1 MTDPGIVTQAPT
13 VGRFITRTVSAD
25 PSQADLTDR
34 ARGVLLGLAV
44 GNLLGLPVE
53 GDRYDWIAADYPDGL
68 TEIDPREANRPMD
81 DDLAQ
86 AVDLGEALLA
96 GGDYAR
102 DFADRLVVWAREN
115 GRGIGITTR
124 EVIDQ
129 LSTGR
134 PLPEPARII
143 YERRNRIAPN
153 GGVMRC
159 APVAIARRNDPE
171 RLIADSAITCAVT
184 HYAATC
190 QWSCILVN
198 AVIAALINGEAA
210 DLTGLM
216 EAARADGCPD
226 LAAQAISD
234 GIPADAL
241 DAIRHGSQP
250 PPDAD
255 WLMRDHRLIGHTL
268 LAAQFGL
275 WAAAT
280 PLNFEDALVAS
291 VAAGGDTDTN
301 AAVAGAVLGA
311 RYGASAIPQRW
322 LDCIAQR
329 ERIEALAD
337 DLTATS
343 GTGGH
348 ASIMRL

>member
-1 MTDPGIVTQAPT
+1 MTDPGIVAQAPE
-13 VGRFITRTVSAD
+13 VARLMARTAAGNPLSSGLA
-25 PSQADLTDR
+25 DR

-53 GDRYDWIAADYPDGL
+53 GDRHDWIADTYPDGL
-68 TEIDPREANRPMD
+68 AEIDPRESNRPMD

-86 AVDLGEALLA
+86 AVDLGEALLVR
-96 GGDYAR
+96 GDCAR

-124 EVIDQ
+124 EVIEE
-129 LSTGR
+129 LSTGK

-159 APVAIARRNDPE
+159 APVAIARRNDPA
-171 RLIADSAITCAVT
+171 RLVADSATTCVVT

-198 AVIAALINGEAA
+198 AVIAALLNGAA
-210 DLTGLM
+210 PDLTGLL

-234 GIPADAL
+234 GIPAGAL
-241 DAIRHGSQP
+241 DAMGHGSQP

-268 LAAQFGL
+268 LATQFGF

-280 PLNFEDALVAS
+280 TLDFEDALVVS

-301 AAVAGAVLGA
+301 AAVAGAALGA

-322 LDCIAQR
+322 LDCIPQR
-329 ERIEALAD
+329 ERIERLAD
-337 DLTATS
+337 DLLAM
-343 GTGGH
+343 G
-348 ASIMRL
+348 AR

>member
-1 MTDPGIVTQAPT
+1 MTDPGIVTQAPA
-13 VGRFITRTVSAD
+13 VSRFIARTASAG
-25 PSQADLTDR
+25 PSASDLSDR

-53 GDRYDWIAADYPDGL
+53 SQWYDDIAADYPEGL
-68 TEIDPREANRPMD
+68 TEIDPREARRPMD

-86 AVDLGEALLA
+86 AVDLGLALLS
-96 GGDYAR
+96 GGDYVR

-115 GRGIGITTR
+115 GRGIGYTTA
-124 EVIDQ
+124 EVIRE
-129 LSTGR
+129 LSTGN
-134 PLPEPARII
+134 PLPEPARIV

-159 APVAIARRNDPE
+159 ASVAIARRNDPE
-171 RLIADSAITCAVT
+171 LLVADSATTCVVT

-198 AVIAALINGEAA
+198 AVIAALLNGAA
-210 DLTGLM
+210 PNLPGLL

-226 LAAQAISD
+226 LAAQASSD

-241 DAIRHGSQP
+241 DAMSHGSQP

-268 LAAQFGL
+268 LATQFGF

-280 PLNFEDALVAS
+280 PLDFEDALVAS

-322 LDCIAQR
+322 LDCIPQR
-329 ERIEALAD
+329 ERIERLAD
-337 DLTATS
+337 DLLVMGA
-343 GTGGH
+343 
-348 ASIMRL
+348 R